1 MENIVAVFGGSFNPP
16 INSHFQLAQSI
27 LDNYR
32 EIEKVIFIPVS
43 SMYNKKGL
51 IDNKHRY
58 EMLKLG
64 CQGQPNFEISDIELR
79 SEKQLYTIE
88 TLDAIQKLYP
98 DKFIYFIIGTDN
110 LKEIETWYTSQEL
123 VDKYHFLVLQRNDD
137 DFYEIIAKSEFLS
150 ENNESFI
157 YLDKV
162 EQIHLSSSM
171 IREKIKNKEDIT
183 EFVPENV
190 EKYIKKNKLYE
201 GLAYGK

>member
-1 MENIVAVFGGSFNPP
+1 M
-16 INSHFQLAQSI
+16 
-27 LDNYR
+27 
-32 EIEKVIFIPVS
+32 
-43 SMYNKKGL
+43 
-51 IDNKHRY
+51 
-58 EMLKLG
+58 
-64 CQGQPNFEISDIELR
+64 
-79 SEKQLYTIE
+79 
-88 TLDAIQKLYP
+88 
-98 DKFIYFIIGTDN
+98 
-110 LKEIETWYTSQEL
+110 
-123 VDKYHFLVLQRNDD
+123 LQRNDD
-137 DFYEIIAKSEFLS
+137 DFYEIIAKSKFLS